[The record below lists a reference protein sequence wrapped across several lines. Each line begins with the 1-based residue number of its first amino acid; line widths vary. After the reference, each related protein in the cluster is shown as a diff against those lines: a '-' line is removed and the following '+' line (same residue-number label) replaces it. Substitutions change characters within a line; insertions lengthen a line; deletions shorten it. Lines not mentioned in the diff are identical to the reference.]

1 MFYFFFFLLLTW
13 YLYSGYFIFIV
24 YNSKYKQITFA
35 WYKWCS
41 RWRNMKF
48 SRSKRKVEGQA
59 MQSYSA
65 PSLSCVWLFVT
76 PWRPPGSSVLEIF
89 QARTLEWVVR
99 PSSRE
104 SSHVFIQFSSVQL
117 LSHLWLFATP
127 WTAARQASLSLT
139 ISRSSLRFIPIEL
152 VMPYTHLILC
162 YPLLPLPSIFPSI
175 RVFSSE
181 SALHIRWPKYWSLN
195 FSTSPSNEYS
205 GLISFRIDWF
215 DSLAVRGTLQS
226 LLQHHS
232 SKASV
237 SSSALS
243 LFYCP
248 AITSLQEHWKN
259 HRYDYIDLCRW
270 RTK

>member
-1 MFYFFFFLLLTW
+1 MQFTQSCLTLCDPMDCITPGFPVLHHLL
-13 YLYSGYFIFIV
+13 
-24 YNSKYKQITFA
+24 QFA
-35 WYKWCS
+35 QTHV
-41 RWRNMKF
+41 RW
-48 SRSKRKVEGQA
+48 VCDAIQ
-59 MQSYSA
+59 
-65 PSLSCVWLFVT
+65 PSHHLSS
-76 PWRPPGSSVLEIF
+76 PSPPAF
-89 QARTLEWVVR
+89 K
-99 PSSRE
+99 
-104 SSHVFIQFSSVQL
+104 
-117 LSHLWLFATP
+117 LSQH
-127 WTAARQASLSLT
+127 Q
-139 ISRSSLRFIPIEL
+139 
-152 VMPYTHLILC
+152 V
-162 YPLLPLPSIFPSI
+162 

-181 SALHIRWPKYWSLN
+181 SALHIKWPKYWSLN

-248 AITSLQEHWKN
+248 AITSLHEHWKN